1 MNKSKL
7 ESFKDSE
14 ISLTLNSATL
24 TRGGQDETWQT
35 CIEQTGIATA
45 PDATVEKWPD
55 NGGAVQTFTYRHLP
69 YLP

>member
-24 TRGGQDETWQT
+24 TRGGRMKLGKLALSKPE
-35 CIEQTGIATA
+35 
-45 PDATVEKWPD
+45 
-55 NGGAVQTFTYRHLP
+55 
-69 YLP
+69 